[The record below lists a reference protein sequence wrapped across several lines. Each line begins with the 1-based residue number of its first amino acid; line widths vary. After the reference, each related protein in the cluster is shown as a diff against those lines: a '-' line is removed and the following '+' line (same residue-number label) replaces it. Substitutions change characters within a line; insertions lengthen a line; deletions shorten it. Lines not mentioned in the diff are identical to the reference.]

1 MLTSVTHYLLR
12 LAVIASSYFVLGLI
26 GLQLAVP
33 PSQAGAIWP
42 PAGVGLV
49 AMLFYGPKIWP
60 GIFIGNF
67 CISAWAFGFDTAL
80 FPIYIAT
87 GTGATLNAWFGS
99 YLIKRTIG
107 FPNDLLTTREIV
119 HFLLIGGP
127 LASLISASIGITT
140 MFWEKILQPSEIWP
154 NALTWWIGDSIG
166 VLIFAPL
173 LLTVFHHD
181 SAVWKRRGMLLG
193 LPMLITFILVTAF
206 FLFIQKL
213 EYQRQYEYFT
223 VQSQST
229 THLVDD
235 RLREHV
241 RNLRA
246 IHAFFINSEKIE
258 RNEFKPFTSIYLQDF
273 PEIKQICWYQVRHS
287 DHAVSIKACSADNT
301 LNTQALP
308 VHPPLSALSVQTYAT
323 FSPVIRFQQ
332 FLQFGVPIHQTGD
345 KTEWVAFV
353 IDPNLLFS
361 AILTLAPPLTPNA
374 FSILDNITGRTIFI
388 GQQKNHYDE
397 KLRYPIQIYNLD
409 WTLTYP
415 FTKHIDSSTHWMMW
429 SVLIIGLL
437 FVSFLGTGLLL
448 LSGRFFSSEAIVK
461 ERTAQLQAAKNQAE
475 ASNQAKSRFIS
486 NISHELRTPL
496 NGIIGF
502 TQLLQRQDNLSEN
515 NKQHVNIIEHCS
527 KHLLTL
533 IDDLLD
539 ISRIETNKL
548 KLHLQSFACKPFWDD
563 IISIFKLKA
572 KEKNIRF
579 DVNIDCS
586 CSMITTDEKRLRQII
601 VNLLNNAIKFTTYGS
616 VELSVTGDDKRLTI
630 VIKDTGCGISEADQK
645 RIFTPFIQ
653 IDERDFSKEGI
664 GLGLAITHELVCLL
678 GGHISVKSQV
688 NKGSIFTVSIP
699 LQNTS
704 EQSKQALENATEKY
718 PSQSHKLRILIAEDN
733 PINILLLQNILDQ
746 LNCSYDTAA
755 NGQLALEKLLKKTYD
770 IALIDLNM
778 PVLSGLKLIKKI
790 KQYNIPL
797 TTIAISAF
805 AEQNKID
812 SALNSGFDYY
822 LTKPIDSSKL
832 AEIIA
837 HCTQH
842 ESI

>member
-49 AMLFYGPKIWP
+49 SMLFYGPKIWP
-60 GIFIGNF
+60 AIFIGNF
-67 CISAWAFGFDTAL
+67 CTSGWAFGFDTAL
-80 FPIYIAT
+80 FPVYMAT
-87 GTGATLNAWFGS
+87 GTGATLNAWFGNA
-99 YLIKRTIG
+99 LIKRTIG
-107 FPNDLLTTREIV
+107 FPNELLTTREIV
-119 HFLLIGGP
+119 YFLLIGGP
-127 LASLISASIGITT
+127 LASLISAGIGIAT
-140 MFWEKILQPSEIWP
+140 MFWAGILRPSEIWP
-154 NALTWWIGDSIG
+154 NELTWWIGDSIG
-166 VLIFAPL
+166 VIIFAPL
-173 LLTVFHHD
+173 LLTVFHHN
-181 SAVWKRRGMLLG
+181 SEVWKRRGMLLG
-193 LPMLITFILVTAF
+193 LPMLMTFILVTAF

-213 EYQRQYEYFT
+213 EYQRQYEHFI

-229 THLVDD
+229 THLIDD

-241 RNLRA
+241 GNLRA
-246 IHAFFINSEKIE
+246 IHAFFMNSEKVGY
-258 RNEFKPFTSIYLQDF
+258 NEFKQFTSIYPHDF
-273 PEIKQICWYQVRHS
+273 PEIKQICWYQVRHI
-287 DHAVSIKACSADNT
+287 DHAVSIKLCSAGNALNT
-301 LNTQALP
+301 LALP
-308 VHPPLSALSVQTYAT
+308 VHQPLSGLSAQSYAT
-323 FSPVIRFQQ
+323 FSPAIGFQQ
-332 FLQFGVPIHQTGD
+332 FLQFGVPVHQTGD
-345 KTEWVAFV
+345 NTEWVTLI
-353 IDPNLLFS
+353 IDPNMLFNAS
-361 AILTLAPPLTPNA
+361 LNLMPQLTLHA
-374 FSILDNITGRTIFI
+374 FSILDNTTGKTFFTA
-388 GQQKNHYDE
+388 QQKSAYVK
-397 KLRYPIQIYNLD
+397 KLRYPIHIYNLD

-415 FTKHIDSSTHWMMW
+415 FTEHIDSSTHWMLW
-429 SVLIIGLL
+429 SVLVIGLL

-502 TQLLQRQDNLSEN
+502 TQLLQRQNNLSEN
-515 NKQHVNIIEHCS
+515 NKQHINIIEHCS

-548 KLHLQSFACKPFWDD
+548 KLHLKSVKCAPFWDD

-579 DVNIDCS
+579 DVRIGCS

-601 VNLLNNAIKFTTYGS
+601 VNLLNNAFKFTHYGS
-616 VELSVTGDDKRLTI
+616 VELLVTGDNKHLTI
-630 VIKDTGCGISEADQK
+630 VIKDTGCGISETDQK

-653 IDERDFSKEGI
+653 IDDRDFSKEGI

-678 GGHISVKSQV
+678 GGHISVESQV
-688 NKGSIFTVSIP
+688 NKGSTFTVSIP
-699 LQNTS
+699 LQDTS
-704 EQSKQALENATEKY
+704 EQSKQALEDAVEKH
-718 PSQSHKLRILIAEDN
+718 PSQPPKQRILIAEDN

-746 LNCSYDTAA
+746 LNCTYDTAT

-790 KQYNIPL
+790 KQFNIPL

-837 HCTQH
+837 QRTRH
-842 ESI
+842 ERI